1 VSFLL
6 LSFIL
11 YELLACYDL
20 LGDDIIFR
28 NDLLGVDLRGHL
40 DFVLVLS
47 I

>member
-1 VSFLL
+1 MSFLL

-28 NDLLGVDLRGHL
+28 HDLLGIDLWGHW